1 MAIVFC
7 QECRKE
13 ISDKAQACPHCGAPL
28 ALAAEKPI
36 PVVVVTEGKKGG
48 RVWMWILGVPAALFI
63 VVMVIGATVGNTPEA
78 QQRSLERDKISACW
92 DLQKKKSLDPST
104 ARFTASLCE
113 RMEDDFRRKHNR
125 NP

>member
-1 MAIVFC
+1 MALVSC
-7 QECRKE
+7 LECGKE
-13 ISDKAQACPHCGAPL
+13 ISDKAAACPHCGAPQAGGMAQQTL
-28 ALAAEKPI
+28 S
-36 PVVVVTEGKKGG
+36 VVGETKKKGG
-48 RVWMWILGVPAALFI
+48 VWKWVLGIPVALFV

-78 QQRSLERDKISACW
+78 QQRSLERDKIGACW

-104 ARFTASLCE
+104 ARFTAGMCE